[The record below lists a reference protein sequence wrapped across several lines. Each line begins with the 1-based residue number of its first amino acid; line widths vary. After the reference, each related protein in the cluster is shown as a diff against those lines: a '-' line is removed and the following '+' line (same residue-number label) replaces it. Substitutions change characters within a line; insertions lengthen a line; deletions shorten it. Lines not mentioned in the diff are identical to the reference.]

1 LIERF
6 VATTSSA
13 NIATA
18 LLLAAVLAWPAGTGA
33 QTSATA
39 RGTILVVVSSANTA
53 GPLALAQVR
62 RIFLREVTVWDN
74 GWPITVFER
83 SSDHPIRAIF
93 SSTVMGKTPGQLSE
107 YWLGLALT
115 RGLDP
120 PKVCRTATLLRQYLE
135 RVKGGVG
142 YVYEDELESGMLVV
156 SGVIPKSHK

>member
-1 LIERF
+1 MTRLR
-6 VATTSSA
+6 VNAA
-13 NIATA
+13 AA
-18 LLLAAVLAWPAGTGA
+18 LLLAAAYAWPAASDA
-33 QTSATA
+33 QTPAMTP
-39 RGTILVVVSSANTA
+39 RPILVVVSSANPGERLTVA
-53 GPLALAQVR
+53 HVR
-62 RIFLREVTVWDN
+62 RIFLREVTVWNN

-107 YWLGLALT
+107 YWLNLALT

-142 YVYEDELESGMLVV
+142 YVYEDELESGMLIVSRVV
-156 SGVIPKSHK
+156 PKSDK